1 MPQSQENRDSAPSE
15 QAENPVSA
23 PVPTIL
29 QVVPALERGGV
40 ERGAV
45 DMAAA
50 IVKGGGRA
58 IVASSGGAMEG
69 ELRRAGATHVSLP
82 LKEKNP
88 SVIWANIERLKGV
101 IEEHGAHLVHARSR
115 APAWSALYAAERAGV
130 PFMTTFHSAYGHGNP
145 LKRLY
150 NSVMVRGTR
159 VIAVSDFIGRH
170 IKATY
175 RIDPSKIRVI
185 PRGIDPDRY
194 DPDKVSVERMI
205 DLAKSWGLPED
216 RRTILLPG
224 RLTRLKGHTT
234 LIKALVDLPDDVFA
248 VCLGA
253 DQANGRYRAE
263 LENLADKLGVRS
275 KFAIVEACRDMPAA
289 YSLAHV
295 VVNPSTVPE
304 GFARTV
310 AEAQCIGRPVVVTNL
325 GAPTEL
331 ILEGET
337 GWSVP
342 PGDPGALA
350 KAIGEIIAL
359 KNDTRKFLATKA
371 RLNMTSHFTLAAMTD
386 ATLDVYEEVL
396 RESGFPG

>member
-1 MPQSQENRDSAPSE
+1 MSQSQENRDPSTDEPVEKSA
-15 QAENPVSA
+15 SA

-50 IVKGGGRA
+50 IVAGGGRA
-58 IVASSGGAMEG
+58 IVASAGGGMEG
-69 ELRRAGATHVSLP
+69 ELRRAGAKHVHLP
-82 LKEKNP
+82 LKDKNP
-88 SVIWANIERLKGV
+88 AAIWANIDRLREV
-101 IEEHGAHLVHARSR
+101 IDENGANLVHARSR
-115 APAWSALYAAERAGV
+115 APAWSALYAARKAGV

-145 LKRLY
+145 FKRMY
-150 NSVMVRGTR
+150 NSVMVRGVR

-170 IKATY
+170 IKETY
-175 RIDPSKIRVI
+175 RIDPGKIRVV
-185 PRGIDPDRY
+185 PRGINPDRY
-194 DPDKVSVERMI
+194 DPDKVSVERVI
-205 DLAKSWGLPED
+205 DLATKWGLPED

-253 DQANGRYRAE
+253 DKTNRRYQTE
-263 LENLADKLGVRS
+263 LENLADELGVRS
-275 KFAIVEACRDMPAA
+275 KLAVVEACRDMPAA

-310 AEAQCIGRPVVVTNL
+310 AEAQCMGRPVVVTNL
-325 GAPTEL
+325 GAPAEL

-342 PGDPGALA
+342 PGDPKALA
-350 KAIGEIIAL
+350 TAICEIIAL